1 MNMTPNF
8 RSVEKTDGYVLKEA
22 NVIIERRRMIMKV
35 LSSAL
40 FSLVIRI
47 QCGSIPAQSIAMCSS
62 YRSLAAVLTRV
73 VEIFRQLMRSL
84 YRGISAYLDS
94 LWRLLY
100 LANAVIHVCFSKVGR
115 LRDSDHSTFDRQ
127 ARLARDAW
135 SMVSRPFPLARILG
149 PPPSAITKIRRA
161 RKGNEERVIALLPGR
176 GDCFMDNLLQ
186 RG

>member
-1 MNMTPNF
+1 MNMTLNF

-115 LRDSDHSTFDRQ
+115 LRDSDTQRSIDRLDLREMLGRRSAALSPRSSNIQIRMVTSWLPLVALPQ
-127 ARLARDAW
+127 ATASLNR
-135 SMVSRPFPLARILG
+135 
-149 PPPSAITKIRRA
+149 
-161 RKGNEERVIALLPGR
+161 
-176 GDCFMDNLLQ
+176 
-186 RG
+186 